1 MKVCRYHFIGSRS
14 APQLES
20 VRNVSLYL
28 SRAVLGAMK
37 AAV

>member
-1 MKVCRYHFIGSRS
+1 MKIYRYDFIGSRS

-20 VRNVSLYL
+20 VRNVSL
-28 SRAVLGAMK
+28 SRAALGPMK